1 MTTENYSENELKVNS
16 DFHLTNDLIVDALD
30 RIMEISE
37 NISDI
42 SGVPTGFLDIDLMT
56 SGLQA
61 GDLIVIASRPSIGK
75 STLALNIAEHISINE
90 GLPVAFFS
98 MELNEAQI
106 LVRLIAS
113 RGCINIGNLNTG
125 GLTDKEWPKL
135 IEAIEEIRDN
145 QTPIAISDLKN
156 INIDDLREKSLRL
169 KEKCG
174 MIGMVIVDCLQMMK
188 GNAMDNLLGLK
199 SLANELNCLVIL
211 TSQVGDDVEF
221 RSNKRPTMFDVRDI
235 PGMEYI
241 PDKLIFLYRDDYYT
255 KDACKEPGI
264 AELNFIR
271 QRTGLAG
278 VVVKLAFIEKISKF
292 ETIVRSY

>member
-16 DFHLTNDLIVDALD
+16 DFHFTNDLIADALD
-30 RIMEISE
+30 RIVEMAE

-42 SGVPTGFLDIDLMT
+42 SGVPTGFSDIDLMT

-75 STLALNIAEHISINE
+75 STLALNIAEHISLNE
-90 GLPVAFFS
+90 GLPVAIFS
-98 MELNEAQI
+98 MELSEAQI
-106 LVRLIAS
+106 LARLIAS
-113 RGCINIGNLNTG
+113 RGRINLRHINTG
-125 GLTDKEWPKL
+125 CLTDEEWPEL
-135 IEAIEEIRDN
+135 TQTIEKIRYN
-145 QTPIAISDLKN
+145 PTPIAISDLRN
-156 INIDDLREKSLRL
+156 ININDLREKSFRL
-169 KEKCG
+169 KEEYG
-174 MIGMVIVDCLQMMK
+174 AIGMVIVDCLQMMK
-188 GNAMDNLLGLK
+188 GIAMDNLLGLK
-199 SLANELNCLVIL
+199 ALANELNCPVIL
-211 TSQVGDDVEF
+211 TSQVGDSVEF
-221 RSNKRPTMFDVRDI
+221 RSDKRPTMFDVRDI

-241 PDKLIFLYRDDYYT
+241 PDTLIFLYRDDYYT

-271 QRTGLAG
+271 QRTGLAE